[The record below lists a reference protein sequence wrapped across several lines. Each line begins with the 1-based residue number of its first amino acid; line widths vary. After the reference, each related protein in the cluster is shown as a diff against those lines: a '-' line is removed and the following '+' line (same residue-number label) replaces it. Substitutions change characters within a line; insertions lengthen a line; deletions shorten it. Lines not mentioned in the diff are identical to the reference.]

1 MRMVMR
7 KTLMCS
13 VAIVA
18 AGLFASAAMA
28 APDAAAGRKF
38 AQTECGG
45 CHVVTEKAGK
55 APPPRE
61 QGVAPHFA
69 TVARDPAMTD
79 DKIRETL
86 RLPHGNMANL
96 LISERDT
103 LNIISYIGTLRP

>member
-1 MRMVMR
+1 MFKAV
-7 KTLMCS
+7 T
-13 VAIVA
+13 
-18 AGLFASAAMA
+18 AGIIILAASAFVSTAMA

-38 AQTECGG
+38 AQVECGG
-45 CHVVTEKAGK
+45 CHVVVDKSKK

-61 QGVAPHFA
+61 QGAAPHFRTIA
-69 TVARDPAMTD
+69 NDPNMTD

-103 LNIISYIGTLRP
+103 LNVIAYISSLRP